1 MPKSVPK
8 GCSFDDIFWK
18 KGPGVP
24 LLGIFL
30 GIFLRCISD
39 EILFG
44 DSKGNSCEHGIYM
57 YIEINNI

>member
-1 MPKSVPK
+1 VFQKDVRSM
-8 GCSFDDIFWK
+8 IFSEK